1 MYVEKQK
8 DDCLKSKTIH
18 MQNAIILEQIIKIV
32 HILYVHM
39 LLICLTLHD
48 TMECRPPS
56 SSVYGILQAVGGHFF
71 LQGIFPFHESNLGLL
86 NYIYLDSLPS
96 EPSGKPILYALF
108 LII

>member
-1 MYVEKQK
+1 MFICY
-8 DDCLKSKTIH
+8 S
-18 MQNAIILEQIIKIV
+18 
-32 HILYVHM
+32 
-39 LLICLTLHD
+39 LICLTLHD

-56 SSVYGILQAVGGHFF
+56 SSVYGILQAVGGYFF

-86 NYIYLDSLPS
+86 NHIYLDSLPS